1 MPPGLTRT
9 VLALAATCVVALG
22 ASYAIARPDAD
33 PEPSVGTKPVPVSGE
48 EATFKAPRLGPV
60 EKVPALKPPPA
71 PEPVPVIRVKKAPE
85 PAAETPPQ
93 LPPRPAEPTA
103 IPAAPVAPQPQVV
116 SPAPA
121 PPVAAPAPA
130 PSPPPP
136 PAPEPPV
143 SFDDSG

>member
-1 MPPGLTRT
+1 MPPGLTRAA
-9 VLALAATCVVALG
+9 LALAATCVVALG
-22 ASYAIARPDAD
+22 ASYAIARPDAG

-48 EATFKAPRLGPV
+48 EATFKAPRLGSV
-60 EKVPALKPPPA
+60 EKVPALKHPPA
-71 PEPVPVIRVKKAPE
+71 PEPVPVVRVKKTPE
-85 PAAETPPQ
+85 PAAEPPPQ
-93 LPPRPAEPTA
+93 PRPRPAEPTYS
-103 IPAAPVAPQPQVV
+103 PPAPVAPQPQVV

-136 PAPEPPV
+136 PPPEPAV

>member
-1 MPPGLTRT
+1 VPPGLTRAA
-9 VLALAATCVVALG
+9 LALAATCVVALA
-22 ASYAIARPDAD
+22 ASYAIARPDAG

-48 EATFKAPRLGPV
+48 EATFRAPRLGAV
-60 EKVPALKPPPA
+60 EKVPALKHPPA
-71 PEPVPVIRVKKAPE
+71 PKPAPVIRVTEAPE
-85 PAAETPPQ
+85 PAPKPPPEP
-93 LPPRPAEPTA
+93 PPRAAEPTA
-103 IPAAPVAPQPQVV
+103 SPPVAPQPQVV

-136 PAPEPPV
+136 PPPPEPAL

>member
-1 MPPGLTRT
+1 MPPGLTRA

-22 ASYAIARPDAD
+22 ASYAIARPDAQ

-48 EATFKAPRLGPV
+48 EATFEAPRLGPV
-60 EKVPALKPPPA
+60 EKVPALKDPPA
-71 PEPVPVIRVKKAPE
+71 PEPVPVVRVKKAPE
-85 PAAETPPQ
+85 PAAEPPTQ
-93 LPPRPAEPTA
+93 PRPRPAEPTYS
-103 IPAAPVAPQPQVV
+103 PPAPVAPQPQVV
-116 SPAPA
+116 SPAPAPA

-136 PAPEPPV
+136 EPPV